1 MHSNNYDQNENISN
15 NSICE
20 EEGAKSK
27 PDESFENPNAAMRK
41 FMQDLTAPKFNQ
53 KNASNNTTAKA
64 NARQAFQSDSTSFS
78 LPQHELTLNKNSNSN
93 TMITEH
99 APQMDHLKIEELS
112 NIEAPPFVDDREPRW
127 ATGRN
132 NESNRQPYQSKGDF
146 STNQGMASSILPA
159 DQGFEQLQGLM
170 SEKERANQEL
180 DRIEKHK
187 SLTRAAKQKAIDSVK
202 SLTRTIDGLID
213 REKDKISEHYE
224 SQLVSQ
230 VKLSNINLNSK
241 VTDPRLNVFSDGKD
255 LFSLERSNG
264 DIQNSGSFVK
274 SNFEEDVKE
283 QSQISNSSSML
294 EHRPLFREDIQEMAT
309 NPGYE
314 FWKKHK
320 EACK

>member
-1 MHSNNYDQNENISN
+1 
-15 NSICE
+15 
-20 EEGAKSK
+20 
-27 PDESFENPNAAMRK
+27 
-41 FMQDLTAPKFNQ
+41 
-53 KNASNNTTAKA
+53 
-64 NARQAFQSDSTSFS
+64 
-78 LPQHELTLNKNSNSN
+78 
-93 TMITEH
+93 MITEH

-112 NIEAPPFVDDREPRW
+112 NIETPPFVDDREPRW

-170 SEKERANQEL
+170 SEKERAKQEL

-255 LFSLERSNG
+255 LFSLDRSNG

-274 SNFEEDVKE
+274 SNFEEDVKD
-283 QSQISNSSSML
+283 QSEISNSSSML
-294 EHRPLFREDIQEMAT
+294 EHRPLFREDIQEKAT